1 MALKVVDNYFHTK
14 KDAVGFAKVYKT
26 KAKKGGLVVQ
36 THIAKV
42 LDYPQTAY
50 LVLLRTQKILPISYA
65 VRPANP
71 FLSSK
76 YRIPG
81 R

>member
-50 LVLLRTQKILPISYA
+50 LVLLRTQKILPSYNIKRFA
-65 VRPANP
+65 VRPALP
-71 FLSSK
+71 FQ
-76 YRIPG
+76 R